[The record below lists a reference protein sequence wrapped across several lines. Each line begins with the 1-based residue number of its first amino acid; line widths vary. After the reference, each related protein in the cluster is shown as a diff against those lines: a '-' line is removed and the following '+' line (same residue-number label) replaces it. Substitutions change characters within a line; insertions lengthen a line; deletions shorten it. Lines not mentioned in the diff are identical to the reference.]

1 MAQKKKTF
9 ESRIE
14 EAKEYVEK
22 GEIKKAVSTLKKAI
36 EKEPEKDVDKKIETW
51 IVELEI
57 ELAKPV
63 EEEVEKV
70 QDTKEF
76 KEGVAKVSDEEV
88 IPETIVDPT
97 DDIDDEKETEIE
109 VVAAE
114 EEKPELEKEEE
125 VLTEEDLE
133 EVNFIVTAPFLRG
146 GTPYEVGDIVKLTRK
161 NDFVHIKEHK

>member
-1 MAQKKKTF
+1 MATKKTF

-57 ELAKPV
+57 ELTKL
-63 EEEVEKV
+63 EEEVV
-70 QDTKEF
+70 
-76 KEGVAKVSDEEV
+76 
-88 IPETIVDPT
+88 PETIVDPT

-114 EEKPELEKEEE
+114 EEKPEPEKEEE
-125 VLTEEDLE
+125 ALTKEDIE
-133 EVNFIVTAPFLRG
+133 EVNFIVTAPFLIG
-146 GTPYEVGDIVKLTRK
+146 GTAYEVGNIIKLSRK
-161 NDFVHIKEHK
+161 NDFVHVKEHK